1 MQILWDR
8 NINDI
13 NSFCKILKI
22 NVKVCMSDSAEEPD
36 KMQILGPP
44 SIYLYLCIC
53 IFSRSVVGYNTGILI
68 NMPGDSDMYT

>member
-1 MQILWDR
+1 
-8 NINDI
+8 
-13 NSFCKILKI
+13 
-22 NVKVCMSDSAEEPD
+22 MSDSAEEPD